1 MTTRIIC
8 NDGLQYVGAYD
19 SRRSN
24 SHRVYLLGHMHYT
37 WRRNIREMFE
47 YKDRWYRVMGNR
59 NIYDNY
65 IETGGLT
72 HPSTFFNVLYSDD
85 F

>member
-1 MTTRIIC
+1 MLDPITQHKYKR
-8 NDGLQYVGAYD
+8 
-19 SRRSN
+19 SSFHKKSN
-24 SHRVYLLGHMHYT
+24 SHRVYLVGHMHYI

-65 IETGGLT
+65 IETGGLI